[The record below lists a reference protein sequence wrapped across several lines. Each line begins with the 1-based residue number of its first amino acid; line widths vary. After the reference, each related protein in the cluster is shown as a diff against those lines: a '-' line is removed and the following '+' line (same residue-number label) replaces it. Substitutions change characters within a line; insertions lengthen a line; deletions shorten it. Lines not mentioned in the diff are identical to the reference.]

1 MKHQGVILEYVELF
15 GGDSMPLRG
24 KNMKH
29 TMFVRG
35 LTTSQIGYG
44 DIQQGDIDTDL
55 TSVSGSDNQLA
66 SSKSVKAYVDTQ
78 NTVTGMTD
86 TTIASLGDN
95 NHFQYDGGTSRWVN
109 RTFIDFDKISAPSDP
124 GAEEGRLYL
133 KEINGANNALA
144 VKLQKAG
151 NVVEVEITSPGC
163 VCECGSTDGAKDPTY
178 DFARGKMIVELYC
191 GHSYE
196 MDIANLRRIQ

>member
-1 MKHQGVILEYVELF
+1 
-15 GGDSMPLRG
+15 
-24 KNMKH
+24 MKH
-29 TMFVRG
+29 TVFLRG
-35 LTTSQIGYG
+35 LTTTQINYG
-44 DIQQGDIDTDL
+44 DIQQSDIDVDL
-55 TSVSGSDNQLA
+55 SSVSGSDNTLA
-66 SSKSVKAYVDTQ
+66 SAKAISAYVATQ
-78 NTVTGMTD
+78 TNVSNMTD
-86 TTIASLGDN
+86 TTIASVGDN
-95 NHFQYDGGTSRWVN
+95 NHFQYDGSTSKWVN
-109 RTFIDFDKISAPSDP
+109 RTFIDFDKIAAPSDP

>member
-1 MKHQGVILEYVELF
+1 
-15 GGDSMPLRG
+15 MPLRG
-24 KNMKH
+24 KGRKSQ
-29 TMFVRG
+29 MFMRG
-35 LTTSQIGYG
+35 VTTTQINYG

-55 TSVSGSDNQLA
+55 TSTSGSNNQLA
-66 SSKSVKAYVDTQ
+66 SSKAVRDYIIAT
-78 NTVTGMTD
+78 NTVAQMTD
-86 TTIASLGDN
+86 TTIASVGDN
-95 NHFQYDGGTSRWVN
+95 NHLQYDGDTSKWVN
-109 RTFIDFDKISAPSDP
+109 KTFIDFDKISAPSDP

-133 KEINGANNALA
+133 KEINSANNALA

-196 MDIANLRRIQ
+196 MDISNLRRIQ